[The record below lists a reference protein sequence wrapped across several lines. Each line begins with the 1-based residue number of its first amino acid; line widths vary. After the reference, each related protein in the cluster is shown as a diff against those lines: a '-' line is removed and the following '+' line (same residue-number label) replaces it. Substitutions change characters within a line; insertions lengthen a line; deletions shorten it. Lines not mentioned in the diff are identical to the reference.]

1 MDQLNADRPVAG
13 GTEENRIS
21 ARGDGG
27 NVCWC
32 CVNEGPLT
40 NRSRVGRP
48 TFDYDNAAKM
58 ADNDVI
64 CGAVPG
70 DADDCR
76 GRDRPTGD
84 VYCSSRRRRR
94 WLRAGD
100 VGSGRPLTTPDGTTT
115 ASCRRLNRVMA
126 ASTPRTPSTETMSTA
141 VLPSERTLL
150 AGVDPSCGTS
160 HPLPNERLADTI
172 WQSGAV
178 GNSILRRSVSAV
190 LRCRRRQYARSRRR
204 RASISCAGG
213 GGAAS
218 GLAAS
223 LLAAALLVG
232 SVAADPRRLHGDSS
246 HSAAAHSR
254 ELSPPESSKLRGSLR
269 RPQSDDIGAGTPCIY
284 EGHIKTDR

>member
-1 MDQLNADRPVAG
+1 MM
-13 GTEENRIS
+13 
-21 ARGDGG
+21 
-27 NVCWC
+27 
-32 CVNEGPLT
+32 
-40 NRSRVGRP
+40 P
-48 TFDYDNAAKM
+48 TLDYDNAAKM
-58 ADNDVI
+58 TDNDVI

-76 GRDRPTGD
+76 SRDRATGD
-84 VYCSSRRRRR
+84 VYCYSRRRRWR
-94 WLRAGD
+94 RWWLRAGD

-115 ASCRRLNRVMA
+115 AARRRLNRVVA
-126 ASTPRTPSTETMSTA
+126 ARTRRTPSTETMSTA
-141 VLPSERTLL
+141 ALPSDRTLL
-150 AGVDPSCGTS
+150 ASVDPSCGTS
-160 HPLPNERLADTI
+160 HPLLNERLTDTI

-178 GNSILRRSVSAV
+178 GNSILRRSVSAI
-190 LRCRRRQYARSRRR
+190 LRCRRRRYARSRRR
-204 RASISCAGG
+204 RPSVSCKGGGGG

-223 LLAAALLVG
+223 LLAAVLLVG

-254 ELSPPESSKLRGSLR
+254 ELSPPESSKLRGSPR